1 MPSWGP
7 LGSSRA
13 FSSTRRVPGRGSQGS
28 TPRFAFTSSTYPT
41 PSAGARSTR
50 VSSARA
56 SWNAR
61 RPTRSGEGGGASSGW
76 RAWGCVAHANA
87 KRGGR
92 TKSRTLRTNLDRR
105 PVIDELPDLVHL
117 VVGHRDAAVG
127 PVEPL
132 MRVSD
137 PARRVRQPVDHHATA
152 RRESGP
158 AREVQVLL
166 VRVRDVQ
173 REVEA
178 ALRAARRDDLAPV
191 RRAPGPLVALG
202 APRVPAE
209 RDAVLAQHAV
219 TAQEQEPPRSL
230 QDQDEVRLAERLPRR
245 RRVGRR
251 RPGSRA
257 ERAT

>member
-117 VVGHRDAAVG
+117 VVRHRDAAVR
-127 PVEPL
+127 PIV
-132 MRVSD
+132 RAVHVAD
-137 PARRVRQPVDHHATA
+137 PALAFGQTVDHHVAAGLDA
-152 RRESGP
+152 RA
-158 AREVQVLL
+158 AREVEVIG
-166 VRVRDVQ
+166 VRIRDVQ
-173 REVEA
+173 SAVKATLREARVDPITTLGRPPVTLVS
-178 ALRAARRDDLAPV
+178 LRP
-191 RRAPGPLVALG
+191 RRAPAESD
-202 APRVPAE
+202 RIVPQ
-209 RDAVLAQHAV
+209 DAIAAQQQQP
-219 TAQEQEPPRSL
+219 TGCL
-230 QDQDEVRLAERLPRR
+230 QHQHPVRLA
-245 RRVGRR
+245 R
-251 RPGSRA
+251 RPRTRA
-257 ERAT
+257 RSASV